1 MIHVESVHASILHVS
16 TLKIFNSMLL
26 LSTAY
31 FPPISYIS
39 QIAKAD
45 NVLIEAHENFQKQT
59 YRNRC
64 YIAGPNNKQ
73 LLSITVVRKNGNH
86 TPIDKITFSNQY
98 DWKKNHWNS
107 IITAYNSSPFLL
119 YYQDEIKD
127 CLFANYSSL
136 LEMNTALLKLILELM
151 QIKTSIEYTKSFEIE
166 PANTTDLRNIIHPKK
181 LSLINN
187 IQKPYF
193 QVFDDRYGFL
203 TDLSIL
209 DLLFNM
215 GPDAKGFL

>member
-1 MIHVESVHASILHVS
+1 MI
-16 TLKIFNSMLL
+16 L
-26 LSTAY
+26 LSTSY

-45 NVLIEAHENFQKQT
+45 NVLIEAHENFQKQS

-73 LLSITVVRKNGNH
+73 MLSITVVRKSGNH
-86 TPIDKITFSNQY
+86 TPIDKVTFSDQY

-107 IITAYNSSPFLL
+107 IVTAYNSSSFLL

-127 CLFANYSSL
+127 CFFTNYSSL
-136 LEMNTALLKLILELM
+136 FEMNTELLKLILELM
-151 QIKTSIEYTKSFEIE
+151 QINTPIEFTNSFELE
-166 PANTTDLRNIIHPKK
+166 SDNTTDLRNIIHPKK
-181 LSLINN
+181 PSLIKD

-193 QVFDDRYGFL
+193 QVFEDRYGFL
-203 TDLSIL
+203 PDLSIL

-215 GPDAKGFL
+215 GPEAKDYL

>member
-1 MIHVESVHASILHVS
+1 MHQSQN
-16 TLKIFNSMLL
+16 FNSMIL

-45 NVLIEAHENFQKQT
+45 SVLIEAHENFQKQS

-73 LLSITVVRKNGNH
+73 MLSITVIRKEGNH
-86 TPIDKITFSNQY
+86 TPISKVAFSNQY

-107 IITAYNSSPFLL
+107 IITAYNSSPFFL
-119 YYQDEIKD
+119 YYQDEIKE
-127 CLFANYSSL
+127 CFFASYDSL
-136 LEMNTALLKLILELM
+136 LEMNTELLKLILELM
-151 QIKTSIEYTKSFEIE
+151 QVKTSIEFTNNFEPNSIGI
-166 PANTTDLRNIIHPKK
+166 TDLRNIIHPKK
-181 LSLINN
+181 SSLLLDN
-187 IQKPYF
+187 QKQYF
-193 QVFDDRYGFL
+193 QVFEDRYGFL
-203 TDLSIL
+203 PDLSIL

-215 GPDAKGFL
+215 GPEAVGYL

>member
-1 MIHVESVHASILHVS
+1 MI
-16 TLKIFNSMLL
+16 L
-26 LSTAY
+26 LSTSY

-39 QIAKAD
+39 QIAKVD
-45 NVLIEAHENFQKQT
+45 DVLIEVHENFQKQS

-73 LLSITVVRKNGNH
+73 MLSITVVRKSGNH
-86 TPIDKITFSNQY
+86 TPIDKISFSEQY

-127 CLFANYSSL
+127 CLFAEYNSL

-151 QIKTSIEYTKSFEIE
+151 QIKTSIEYTKSFNIE
-166 PANTTDLRNIIHPKK
+166 TTNIIDLRNTIHPKK
-181 LSLINN
+181 PSIIKD

-193 QVFDDRYGFL
+193 QVFEDRYGFL
-203 TDLSIL
+203 PDLSIL

-215 GPDAKGFL
+215 GPEAKGYL

>member
-1 MIHVESVHASILHVS
+1 MI
-16 TLKIFNSMLL
+16 L
-26 LSTAY
+26 LSTSY

-39 QIAKAD
+39 QIAKA
-45 NVLIEAHENFQKQT
+45 NKVLIEAYENFQKQS

-73 LLSITVVRKNGNH
+73 MLSITVVRKNGNH
-86 TPIDKITFSNQY
+86 TPIDKVTFSEQY

-127 CLFANYSSL
+127 CLFAEYNSL

-151 QIKTSIEYTKSFEIE
+151 QINTPIEFTKSFELE
-166 PANTTDLRNIIHPKK
+166 PTNTIDLRNTIHPKK
-181 LSLINN
+181 TSLIKD

-193 QVFDDRYGFL
+193 QVFEDRYGFL
-203 TDLSIL
+203 PDLSIL

-215 GPDAKGFL
+215 GPDAKGYL

>member
-1 MIHVESVHASILHVS
+1 
-16 TLKIFNSMLL
+16 MLL
-26 LSTAY
+26 LSTSY

-45 NVLIEAHENFQKQT
+45 SVLIEAHENYQKQS

-73 LLSITVVRKNGNH
+73 MLSITVVRKEGNH
-86 TPIDKITFSNQY
+86 TPIDKIAFSEQY

-127 CLFANYSSL
+127 CLFSEYSSL
-136 LEMNTALLKLILELM
+136 LEMNTAILKLLLELL
-151 QIKTSIEYTKSFEIE
+151 QIKTPLKFTDSFELNPTSDTI
-166 PANTTDLRNIIHPKK
+166 DLRNTIHPKK
-181 LSLINN
+181 LSLIKD

-193 QVFDDRYGFL
+193 QVFEDRYGFL
-203 TDLSIL
+203 PDLSIL

-215 GPDAKGFL
+215 GTEAKGYL

>member
-1 MIHVESVHASILHVS
+1 
-16 TLKIFNSMLL
+16 MLL

-39 QIAKAD
+39 QIAKAES
-45 NVLIEAHENFQKQT
+45 VLIEAHENFQKQS

-73 LLSITVVRKNGNH
+73 ILSITVVRKNGNH
-86 TPIDKITFSNQY
+86 TPIDKITFSDQY

-107 IITAYNSSPFLL
+107 IITAYNSSSFLL
-119 YYQDEIKD
+119 YYKDEIKE
-127 CLFANYSSL
+127 CFFENYNSL
-136 LEMNTALLKLILELM
+136 LEMNTALLKLVLELM
-151 QIKTSIEYTKSFEIE
+151 QINTPIEFTKSFELGY
-166 PANTTDLRNIIHPKK
+166 ANTVDFRDTIHPKK
-181 LSLINN
+181 SSLIKD

-193 QVFDDRYGFL
+193 QVFEDRYGFL
-203 TDLSIL
+203 YDLSVL

-215 GPDAKGFL
+215 GPEAVGYL